1 MSHSAVRRQAGFTLV
16 ELVIVMV
23 LIGIIAGV
31 LAMQLGPTI
40 QGYLMVERRASLT
53 SLADTA
59 LRKVATDVRGA
70 VPNSL
75 RLISPQCMELVP
87 TIDGGRYRTG
97 PDTTN
102 SANPGLFLD
111 PFEAKTTF
119 DVLTRF
125 SNPVAPGDLIVIG
138 NQNTEDLY
146 GDPDIPTIRTVTQTA
161 NATTGEYRI
170 ELAQPKALPAGYD
183 GGRFVVVPGA
193 SRSVTYVCTADPKNP
208 TTNGNG
214 NGVLYRVTS
223 ASLNAAPDC
232 PAVGAASPIL
242 ATNVESCS
250 FVYSPNQGA
259 TQESGFAQLQ
269 LRLTRGGESV
279 SLTMGA
285 HVDNVP

>member
-1 MSHSAVRRQAGFTLV
+1 MKREAGFTLV

-40 QGYLMVERRASLT
+40 QGYLMVERRATLT

-59 LRKVATDVRGA
+59 LRKVATDVRSA

-75 RLISPQCMELVP
+75 RLVSPQCMELVP
-87 TIDGGRYRTG
+87 TIDGGRYRAG
-97 PDTTN
+97 PDVVN
-102 SANPGLFLD
+102 AASPGLFLD
-111 PFEAKTTF
+111 PFEPKTTF
-119 DVLTRF
+119 DVLTGF
-125 SNPVAPGDLIVIG
+125 NNAVTDSDAIMIG

-146 GDPDIPTIRTVTQTA
+146 SGINVFEIKSITRTPG
-161 NATTGEYRI
+161 ATTGEARI
-170 ELAQPKALPAGYD
+170 ELDSAKVLPSGYD
-183 GGRFVVVPGA
+183 GGRFVVVPGTR
-193 SRSVTYVCTADPKNP
+193 RSVMYVCTADNK
-208 TTNGNG
+208 TTKGNG
-214 NGVLYRVTS
+214 NGTLYRITS
-223 ASLNAAPDC
+223 ATLNGVASC
-232 PAVGAASPIL
+232 PEPGAASPIV

-259 TQESGFAQLQ
+259 TQESGFAQLT
-269 LRLTRGGESV
+269 LKLTNGGESV